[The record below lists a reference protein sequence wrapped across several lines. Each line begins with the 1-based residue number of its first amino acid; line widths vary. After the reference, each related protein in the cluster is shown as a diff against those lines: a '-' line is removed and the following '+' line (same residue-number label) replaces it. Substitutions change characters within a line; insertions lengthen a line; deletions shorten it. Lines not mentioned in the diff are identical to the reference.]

1 VLLPPGR
8 RFDLLAVL
16 GDLRPMQALLTALS
30 DLGFTVDVVKDAAAA
45 RTAFFSSGGHHCVV
59 FGPDVTPGVAGA
71 IARSLREVD
80 PALPAL
86 SYGPRVD
93 NQGQESRTESIGL
106 HPGSRAGQ
114 GALLRFLAELPERG

>member
-1 VLLPPGR
+1 MLLPPER

-16 GDLRPMQALLTALS
+16 GDERPMQSLLSTLS
-30 DLGFTVDVVKDAAAA
+30 EQGFTIDVAKDAKSA
-45 RTAFFSSGGHHCVV
+45 RDVFFSSGGHHCVV
-59 FGPDVTPGVAGA
+59 FGPDVTPGVAHA

-86 SYGPRVD
+86 SFGPKVEAE
-93 NQGQESRTESIGL
+93 GQESRTESLRL

-114 GALLRFLAELPERG
+114 GALLRFLRELPERG